1 MRVSDSRFPINT
13 PSVLRI
19 SALFVHPDTLSTEE
33 QQKKTDKEQQEE
45 QPEHTSQE
53 SLAEEKPVERSEG
66 GEEQNQKGL
75 PSCSSCPKG
84 LLCKHGNITNLN
96 S

>member
-1 MRVSDSRFPINT
+1 MAPWVSMRASDSKFPINT
-13 PSVLRI
+13 RSVLRL

-33 QQKKTDKEQQEE
+33 KQEE

-53 SLAEEKPVERSEG
+53 SLAEEQPVERSEG
-66 GEEQNQKGL
+66 GEEQNQKVL
-75 PSCSSCPKG
+75 PSSSSGLKG
-84 LLCKHGNITNLN
+84 LLCKHGNITNPN